1 MPTSN
6 SYDRS
11 STWFDWLLLVTDTAL
26 VMAAGLLAANLMDPQ
41 LLPYRQAATPVLVG
55 VALLG
60 LIVAFWR
67 LRSHAIA
74 CTCLVLA
81 WFFVLGIV
89 ATQEWGL
96 VMARHAILSAQGN
109 DAARLRSLGSHL
121 VVGYGRPE
129 DVGYLVSQG
138 YVGGLFLTRRN
149 SEGKT
154 AAQLQAEIA
163 TFQEARRKAGL
174 PLLMIVSDQEGGSIS
189 RLSPPLPHQPT
200 LASFVT
206 PGLAPHELEH
216 LAYEYGA
223 SQGKALASVGV
234 NTNFSP
240 VLDLKPLH
248 PDETLDFHT
257 LISQRAI
264 ASNPQTVSQMGLA
277 YCLGLLSQGILPTL
291 KHFPGLGSADGDTH
305 HFSAHVRLP
314 LGTLSTQDW
323 VPFRTVLEK
332 TPALLMMGHVILDSV
347 DPQNPASL
355 SAKLVRTLRD
365 DWHHDGILITDDM
378 TMAAVYDRGL
388 CSSSV
393 QALQADV
400 DLLLVSFD
408 WEKVYPVMDCLLQ
421 ADKAGSLSLEAS
433 NKRLAQAPW
442 VQARAH

>member
-1 MPTSN
+1 MSMSN

-11 STWFDWLLLVTDTAL
+11 GTWFDWLLLAINAAL
-26 VMAAGLLAANLMDPQ
+26 VMAAGLLAAKLMDPQ
-41 LLPYRQAATPVLVG
+41 LLAYRQAATPVLLG

-60 LIVAFWR
+60 LTMAFWR
-67 LRSHAIA
+67 RHRHAIGR
-74 CTCLVLA
+74 TLLVLA
-81 WFFVLGIV
+81 WIFVLGIV
-89 ATQEWGL
+89 AEQEWGFL
-96 VMARHAILSAQGN
+96 MARHAILSAHGN

-121 VVGYGRPE
+121 IAGYERPE
-129 DVGYLVSQG
+129 DVSYLIRQG

-154 AAQLQAEIA
+154 AIQLQAEIA

-189 RLSPPLPHQPT
+189 RLSPPLPYQPT
-200 LASFVT
+200 LASLVT
-206 PGLAPHELEH
+206 PGLAPHDLER
-216 LAYEYGA
+216 LAYAYGA
-223 SQGKALASVGV
+223 AQGKALASVGV

-277 YCLGLLSQGILPTL
+277 YSLGLLSQGILPTL

-314 LGTLSTQDW
+314 IGTLNTQDW
-323 VPFRTVLEK
+323 VPFRTVLEQ
-332 TPALLMMGHVILDSV
+332 TPSLLMIGHVILDSV
-347 DPQNPASL
+347 DPENPASL
-355 SAKLVRTLRD
+355 SQKLIRTLRD
-365 DWHHDGILITDDM
+365 EWHHNGILITDDM

-388 CSSSV
+388 CTSSV

-400 DLLLVSFD
+400 DLLLVSYD
-408 WEKVYPVMDCLLQ
+408 GEKIYPVMDCLLQ

-442 VQARAH
+442 IRAQAR